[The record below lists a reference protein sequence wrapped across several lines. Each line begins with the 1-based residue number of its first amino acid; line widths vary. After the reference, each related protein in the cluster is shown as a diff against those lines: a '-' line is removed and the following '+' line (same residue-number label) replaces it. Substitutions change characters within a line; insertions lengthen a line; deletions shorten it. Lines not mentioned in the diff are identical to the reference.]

1 MEFII
6 KEDFI
11 ELYKLLK
18 AVNLVATGG
27 HAKLVIE
34 NGEVFLN
41 GIQELRKRA
50 KIKDKDIVE
59 YDGHQVVIR
68 KLSE

>member
-1 MEFII
+1 MEFSI

-27 HAKLVIE
+27 HAKLVID
-34 NGEVFLN
+34 NGEVCLN
-41 GIQELRKRA
+41 GKQELRKRA
-50 KIKDKDIVE
+50 KIKNGDVVE
-59 YDGHQVVIR
+59 YDGSQIVIK